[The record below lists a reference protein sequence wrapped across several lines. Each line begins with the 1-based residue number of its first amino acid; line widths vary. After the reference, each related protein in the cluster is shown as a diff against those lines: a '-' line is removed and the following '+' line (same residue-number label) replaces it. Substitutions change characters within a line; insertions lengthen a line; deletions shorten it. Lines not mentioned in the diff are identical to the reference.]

1 MKYLYLL
8 VTLTFLTPLFSS
20 AQSNYKPGYVVT
32 LKGDTLKGYI
42 DYKEW
47 IQNPS
52 AINFAPDADAP
63 PSVYNFNNCAAFGV
77 DGFEYY
83 RKYTTSISQDN
94 VQVANLTVGLNTKTL
109 VKAVFLKV
117 LASGKNVTLFTY
129 NDGIKRRFFTAET
142 NEPAIELIHSLYL
155 DPEDNSRI
163 VTLNSYMRQLQQLAA
178 KYQPENAKLI
188 KEAAAVEYD
197 EKDLKQLIYAIN
209 GNSTNLILKS
219 ADQFGI
225 RLFAG
230 VGINNNHTSFYD
242 GATSK
247 SSSLYPEVSIGTD
260 LFINKDVG
268 SLIVRLQLGFTGAK
282 ASTTSTG
289 MDANSS
295 TATTLKYDQFV
306 VFFNPQVLYNFYNTN
321 STKIYVTIGGQ
332 LNYASYSNKSYTT
345 SYTLSGGYTQISDN
359 DFPGVE
365 PFYLNLTS
373 KVGIVINNKLDINIG
388 YNPSTR
394 INGDEGFNLSES
406 SFKAGINYLFGK
418 N

>member
-1 MKYLYLL
+1 MKYLYLF
-8 VTLTFLTPLFSS
+8 VTLIFLNPLISS

-32 LKGDTLKGYI
+32 LKGDTVKGYI

-52 AINFAPDADAP
+52 AVNFEPETGAT
-63 PSVYNFNNCAAFGV
+63 PSVYGINNCSAFGV
-77 DGFEYY
+77 NGFEYY
-83 RKYTTSISQDN
+83 RQYTTSISQDK
-94 VQVANLTVGLNTKTL
+94 VQVANLTVGLNKKTL
-109 VKAVFLKV
+109 VKAVYLKV

-163 VTLNSYMRQLQQLAA
+163 VTLNSYTRQLQQLAA

-188 KEAAAVEYD
+188 NEASTVDYN

-209 GNSTNLILKS
+209 GNSVNLTLKS
-219 ADQFGI
+219 ADQFGT
-225 RLFAG
+225 RLFTG

-242 GATSK
+242 GLTSK
-247 SSSLYPEVSIGTD
+247 SSSLYPEVNFGAD

-268 SLIVRLQLGFTGAK
+268 SLLLRLQLGFTGAK
-282 ASTTSTG
+282 ASTASTG

-295 TATTLKYDQFV
+295 TATALKYDQFV
-306 VFFNPQVLYNFYNTN
+306 VFFNPQILYNLYNTN
-321 STKIYVTIGGQ
+321 STKIYVAIGGQ
-332 LNYASYSNKSYTT
+332 LNYASYSNKSYIT
-345 SYTLSGGYTQISDN
+345 SYMLSGDYTQTSNN

-373 KVGIVINNKLDINIG
+373 KIGVVINNTLEINAG

-394 INGDEGFNLSES
+394 INGDEGYNLNES